1 METEHQASGA
11 TGLTLQQKPRGKSR
25 DPSAET
31 VATSDPLRP
40 SLQLLTAGLILLCPT
55 LYLCP
60 SSVQFSH
67 SVVSDSF
74 RAHESQHARPPC
86 PSPIPGVHSDSC
98 PSSQSSSH
106 LILCHPLLLLP
117 PIPPSIRDFSNESTL
132 PMRWPKYWSFSFSII
147 PSKEIPGLISFRMD

>member
-1 METEHQASGA
+1 MSHRARDLKPSISPEALRVERGLHSFLNTVPSASFERVFERVPWVMETEHQASGA

-74 RAHESQHARPPC
+74 RAHESQHTRPPC

-98 PSSQSSSH
+98 PWSQ
-106 LILCHPLLLLP
+106 
-117 PIPPSIRDFSNESTL
+117 
-132 PMRWPKYWSFSFSII
+132 
-147 PSKEIPGLISFRMD
+147 